1 MVGDYVARFP
11 SSREYIEFAAQLV
24 VARKACGLTQN
35 QLAEKLGRPQSY
47 IAKIE
52 RAERRVDVIEFLEL
66 LDALDTIADPF
77 FERIRNARTL

>member
-1 MVGDYVARFP
+1 MVGDCVARFP

-24 VARKACGLTQN
+24 TARKACGLTQH

-66 LDALDTIADPF
+66 LDALHANVDPF
-77 FERIRNARTL
+77 FERIRKARTL